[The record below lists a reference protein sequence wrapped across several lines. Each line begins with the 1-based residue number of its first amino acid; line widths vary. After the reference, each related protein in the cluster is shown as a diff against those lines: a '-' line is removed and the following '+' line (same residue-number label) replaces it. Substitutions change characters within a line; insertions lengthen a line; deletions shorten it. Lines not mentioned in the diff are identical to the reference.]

1 MFVSFPSAPLR
12 PVSHRKNA
20 LRASI
25 QRRPLLPDPGV
36 YWLHVWVRIT
46 RALLEDFWQFYHV
59 ILKQKKCVAGKTEQK
74 TEGCIYY
81 THADTDVHVYTHK
94 HVPIF
99 VCVHTPTHTL
109 MLILPP

>member
-1 MFVSFPSAPLR
+1 M
-12 PVSHRKNA
+12 
-20 LRASI
+20 
-25 QRRPLLPDPGV
+25 PDPGV

-74 TEGCIYY
+74 TKGCIYY

-99 VCVHTPTHTL
+99 VCIHTPPPHTPT
-109 MLILPP
+109 LILPP